1 MDWHQ
6 RYDAELVDAA
16 LLLTLWQRC
25 AIDNET
31 LGSRIR
37 LMKLAF
43 LAARRLSEQGIFAL
57 NLEFHQWKHGPSSPG
72 VLKAWR
78 RLQYAGH
85 IREEEV
91 WELSDQGTSLA
102 NDFYR
107 DVVCK
112 EEYGALRTMIDELA
126 SRWAAFSDDRALCEH
141 IASLTAGENDGD
153 AHVGQA
159 ELFATFLEPPVDG
172 LPLINLDSETAWV
185 ETLALE
191 LSPRDQAG
199 LQRAVEDFRAGRF
212 RVA

>member
-6 RYDAELVDAA
+6 RYDAEIVDAA

-25 AIDNET
+25 AVDSET

-37 LMKLAF
+37 LMKLAY
-43 LAARRLSEQGIFAL
+43 LATRRLAEQGVYAL

-112 EEYGALRTMIDELA
+112 EEYGALRSVIDEL
-126 SRWAAFSDDRALCEH
+126 SSTWATCSDDRALCDH
-141 IASLTAGENDGD
+141 ISGLQGGESCGD
-153 AHVGQA
+153 VKVGQA
-159 ELFATFLEPPVDG
+159 ELLSPLLKPPVRG
-172 LPLINLDSETAWV
+172 LPLINLDSEAGWV

-191 LSPRDQAG
+191 FSPRDQAG

-212 RVA
+212 HVA